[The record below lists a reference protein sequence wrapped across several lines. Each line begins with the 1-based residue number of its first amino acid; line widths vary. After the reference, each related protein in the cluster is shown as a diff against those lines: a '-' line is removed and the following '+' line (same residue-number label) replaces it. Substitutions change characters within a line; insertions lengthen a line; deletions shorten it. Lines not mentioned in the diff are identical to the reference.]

1 MASIDYDTEESMTD
15 LQNSCDSSSSDLE
28 DANSE
33 SEEDECDSEP
43 IGSSDARQSCKKIN
57 K

>member
-15 LQNSCDSSSSDLE
+15 LQNSCDNSSSDLE

-33 SEEDECDSEP
+33 SEEDECDSEA